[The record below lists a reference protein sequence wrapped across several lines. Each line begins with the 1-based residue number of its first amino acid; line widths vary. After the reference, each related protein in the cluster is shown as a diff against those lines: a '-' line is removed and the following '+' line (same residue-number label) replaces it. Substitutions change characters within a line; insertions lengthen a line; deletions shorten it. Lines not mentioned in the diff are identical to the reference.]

1 MMVDGNIGVMAV
13 KDRSDLV
20 EALDHA
26 KSALREATFDLERT
40 KDSILELVKE
50 KTGTTVAELA
60 EQFHL
65 TEDAILAFVQTVGE
79 LLGADRSL
87 SVEAAR
93 RGGLLAAASQA
104 WENEL
109 GPLLGTAEVRELLEV
124 SRQRVDELL
133 RSKRLIA
140 LSDSAGHR
148 RYPAFQFHDGQPLQP
163 LVTAFW
169 TVADASVDPWT
180 AVAWCVATDDGAL
193 QGLSPVAWAHA
204 GRKDADLTRAARQD
218 AARLG
223 Q

>member
-1 MMVDGNIGVMAV
+1 MFDGSLDVMTV
-13 KDRSDLV
+13 KDSSDLV

-26 KSALREATFDLERT
+26 RSALREATFDLERT
-40 KDSILELVKE
+40 KDSVLEMVRE

-109 GPLLGTAEVRELLEV
+109 GPLLATSEVRELLGV

-148 RYPAFQFHDGQPLQP
+148 RYPAFQFHDGRPLQP
-163 LVTAFW
+163 LVVAFW
-169 TVADASVDPWT
+169 TVADASIDPWT
-180 AVAWCVATDDGAL
+180 AAAWCIAPDDGAL
-193 QGLSPVAWAHA
+193 QGLSPVAWARG
-204 GRKDADLTRAARQD
+204 GRADSNLARAARQD
-218 AARLG
+218 AARLD